1 MKKLLIKFGNLTI
14 VRDGKLDQSYNETK
28 ASEYMKND
36 YIDLDIEIFTGKK
49 SFTVYTMDF
58 TKKYIDINADYRS

>member
-1 MKKLLIKFGNLTI
+1 MLKNLFKRNRTTLLLVFLGFLFYVKFGYDLN
-14 VRDGKLDQSYNETK
+14 R
-28 ASEYMKND
+28 ND
-36 YIDLDIEIFTGKK
+36 FIDFDIEIFTGKK

>member
-1 MKKLLIKFGNLTI
+1 MSPSVRNNKK
-14 VRDGKLDQSYNETK
+14 D
-28 ASEYMKND
+28 MKNEN
-36 YIDLDIEIFTGKK
+36 IDLDIEIFTGKK

>member
-1 MKKLLIKFGNLTI
+1 MKGNF
-14 VRDGKLDQSYNETK
+14 
-28 ASEYMKND
+28 
-36 YIDLDIEIFTGKK
+36 IDLDIEISTGKK

>member
-1 MKKLLIKFGNLTI
+1 MKKLLIKIGNLKI
-14 VRDGKLDQSYNETK
+14 VQDGKLHHSYDEKIT
-28 ASEYMKND
+28 SEYMKNEN
-36 YIDLDIEIFTGKK
+36 IDLEIEIFTGKK